1 MPVNMRKMAD
11 LKDRILSKIDDNF
24 LNLSLKYE
32 SSLSNNLKLKTE
44 VEKHS
49 KTNWKKGRVRV
60 NSFSAS
66 TTC

>member
-11 LKDRILSKIDDNF
+11 LKNRILSKIDDNL

-49 KTNWKKGRVRV
+49 KTN
-60 NSFSAS
+60 
-66 TTC
+66 